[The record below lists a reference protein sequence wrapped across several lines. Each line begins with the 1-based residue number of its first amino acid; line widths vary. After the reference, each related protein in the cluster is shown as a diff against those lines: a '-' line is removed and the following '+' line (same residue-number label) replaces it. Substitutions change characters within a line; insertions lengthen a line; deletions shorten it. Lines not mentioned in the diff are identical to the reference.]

1 METTTATIEARNE
14 ETIRRYIAAF
24 ERKDAVGIVE
34 HCAAKVYM
42 KNGPFDPTTTRDE
55 LQGLFEAFLPHVAS
69 VRFRDL
75 TLNATGDMVYT
86 ERVECFGILGSDGKE
101 VALPV
106 NAIYQLDDDGKIID
120 WREYWDLNDWL
131 AQGGP
136 SFDDL

>member
-1 METTTATIEARNE
+1 MATDTVEARNA
-14 ETIRRYIAAF
+14 ETIRTYIAAF
-24 ERKDAVGIVE
+24 ERKDAAGIVE
-34 HCAAKVYM
+34 NCAPNVYM
-42 KNGPFDPTTTRDE
+42 KNGPFDATTTRDD
-55 LQGLFEAFLPHVAS
+55 LQALFEAFLSHVTS

-75 TLNATGDMVYT
+75 TLNAVGDMVYT

-106 NAIYQLDDDGKIID
+106 NAIYQLDGNGKILD